1 MAYDHWKLKALI
13 DSDEDNLGRTNQQVL
28 NWLNT
33 PRVVDGRAN
42 MQDVIRYM
50 AEEGIWAA
58 MASSSDIPVQA
69 FKDELDML
77 AERLDTIDT
86 KSARFAAAMDVMVG
100 AGLLTAEQ
108 QAAIAAMAEE
118 SRTPLQEAG
127 ISKAVAGDVL
137 VARNLH

>member
-33 PRVVDGRAN
+33 PRVVDSRAN

-58 MASSSDIPVQA
+58 MAGSSDTSVQA
-69 FKDELDML
+69 FKSELDML